1 HQQKLGLNSSNT
13 SPATSS
19 IKQRR
24 SITTTPKSRQLQ
36 LAYVSNDENQL
47 YDKANISFVD
57 EDSAE
62 LIEPNQKTDEN

>member
-1 HQQKLGLNSSNT
+1 
-13 SPATSS
+13 
-19 IKQRR
+19 
-24 SITTTPKSRQLQ
+24 SRQLQ

-62 LIEPNQKTDEN
+62 LIEPNQKTDENEDLNNSSPLIHGQSAVQSPTTETLL